1 MNSVPQIALLENQR
15 SRPLW
20 RLLGADLSTIWI
32 AMLHTHLYAKERVI
46 PSSILHERVAA
57 DLTGIRARS
66 VYDLPGE
73 AREYISMWVREG
85 WVERRLP
92 TDATE
97 EEYELSTAAI
107 DAIRFTAGMEN
118 PHAAA
123 TESRLALVMQAIA
136 GLAEDTDAS
145 STARLTRLQEERDRV
160 DRDISAIEQ
169 GRLHVL
175 ESEAALERTREI
187 IALGA
192 DIAEDF
198 RRVRERFDQL
208 NRDMRRQVMESDGSR
223 AEVLEAMFAGI
234 DVIGQSDAGRS
245 FHAFWRLLT
254 DPEQSARLDSAIE
267 AIMERGFISQLA
279 REDRKFLLRF
289 KGSLL
294 RQSRSVHQVMQDIA
308 RGLRSFVQTQ
318 EYSRQRLLRTVLKDA
333 QRLAFEARTMVRPF
347 DHIRFELALSTAEIR
362 SVSQYSVPDPALH
375 IKASAMVEA
384 APAETS
390 LDTISELVNQ
400 ADIDFRGLEQDIG
413 SCLAEA
419 PQVSIAHV
427 LRQFPARQGL
437 GSVVGLIAIGST
449 KGVTVVPAAVENVSW
464 AGLDG
469 VQRSANIPLTYF
481 ERDNFRERA

>member
-1 MNSVPQIALLENQR
+1 
-15 SRPLW
+15 
-20 RLLGADLSTIWI
+20 
-32 AMLHTHLYAKERVI
+32 MLHTHLYAKERVL
-46 PSSILHERVAA
+46 PSSILHERVTV
-57 DLTGIRARS
+57 DLAGIRARS
-66 VYDLPGE
+66 SFELPGE

-85 WVERRLP
+85 WLERRLP
-92 TDATE
+92 TGATE

-145 STARLTRLQEERDRV
+145 STARLTRLQEERGRI
-160 DRDISAIEQ
+160 DRDIAAIEQ

-175 ESEAALERTREI
+175 GSEAALERTREI

-208 NRDMRRQVMESDGSR
+208 NRGMRRQVMESDGSR

-234 DVIGQSDAGRS
+234 DVIGQTDAGRS
-245 FHAFWRLLT
+245 FNAFWRLLT
-254 DPEQSARLDSAIE
+254 DPEQSIRLDSAIE
-267 AIMERGFISQLA
+267 AIMERAFASQLT

-289 KGSLL
+289 KGTLL
-294 RQSRSVHQVMQDIA
+294 GQSRSVHQVMQDIA

-318 EYSRQRLLRTVLKDA
+318 EYSRQRMLSTVLKDA

-347 DHIRFELALSTAEIR
+347 DHIGFELALSTAEMR
-362 SVSQYSVPDPALH
+362 SVSQYVIPDPALH
-375 IKASAMVEA
+375 IKAGAMVEA
-384 APAETS
+384 APAEIS

-400 ADIDFRGLEQDIG
+400 ADIDFRGLEQHIA
-413 SCLAEA
+413 SCLADA

-427 LRQFPARQGL
+427 LQRFPATQGL
-437 GSVVGLIAIGST
+437 GSVIGLVAIGST
-449 KGVTVVPAAVENVSW
+449 KGVTVVPAAVQSVSW

-481 ERDNFRERA
+481 ERDSFRERA